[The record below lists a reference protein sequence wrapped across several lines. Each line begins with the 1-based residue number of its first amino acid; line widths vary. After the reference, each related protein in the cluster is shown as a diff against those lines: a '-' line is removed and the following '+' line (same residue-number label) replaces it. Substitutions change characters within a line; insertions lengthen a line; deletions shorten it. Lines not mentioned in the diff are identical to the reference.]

1 MNFGVASTLR
11 STEVSGTCVD
21 KFMNRK
27 FLTKTGNITCQL
39 CIIDVCVPI
48 QNLGS
53 LSSSTSKESQNF
65 DNSATG
71 FPWNQPCHHPAW
83 YLGLAWQYTLDY
95 IKLCHD
101 GIQLF
106 YIFQQNFLD
115 VWLAITI
122 SCRPSGV
129 GQVHA
134 VAQALA
140 TMLMKKVMS
149 CRHKF

>member
-1 MNFGVASTLR
+1 MNLNLIFWLLIKILLVDIWENPYLQLPCVSSKGCCMNFGVASTLR

-53 LSSSTSKESQNF
+53 LSSSTSKESQHF

-101 GIQLF
+101 VI
-106 YIFQQNFLD
+106 
-115 VWLAITI
+115 
-122 SCRPSGV
+122 
-129 GQVHA
+129 
-134 VAQALA
+134 
-140 TMLMKKVMS
+140 
-149 CRHKF
+149 